1 MNVSKP
7 ASWYSRK
14 RAATVSGSPTSAV
27 PGPVRI
33 SPKPAHKSGAISQS
47 CARREEPLPINAFIR
62 F

>member
-1 MNVSKP
+1 LVFAQ
-7 ASWYSRK
+7 ASCDRLGIADERRSRT
-14 RAATVSGSPTSAV
+14 RA
-27 PGPVRI
+27 I